1 MQKQV
6 EKYTGKWMF
15 WKDVDKKQ
23 VVHLSCGN
31 DVDNFNLSGNQ
42 KYEKSRKNR
51 AKPVKIP

>member
-1 MQKQV
+1 
-6 EKYTGKWMF
+6 MF

-31 DVDNFNLSGNQ
+31 NVDNFNLSGNQ

-51 AKPVKIP
+51 VKPVKTP